1 MYKNSRCWQVLFY
14 VLFVIQLQSQDYY
27 LNKLFHLNDNGMTT
41 AIKAGCFAE
50 TNQLLMVET
59 TIRNIESVK
68 WIFRIDEDA
77 QVVDSILIKLDSVFL
92 FPGGMF
98 LIGDSLIVTAGGVS
112 DNINEASYPFFCSI
126 STNTKSVSIKTFNP
140 IPSVRNSPRRFIR
153 TGSKDYIGVGFT
165 IKNDFPQFY
174 MVKINQ
180 DGDLV
185 WEREYGT
192 QGVQDAWSII
202 ELEDGGFAIGGW
214 RRIGLGPSNSHYVV
228 RTDSVGNVLWE
239 KIWGGIDN
247 GIARLSIN
255 SRGNIVVVSDR
266 NRTFAFFDKALYELN
281 GSNGAILREKTYEQE
296 WNNSF
301 RTPALILPGDTML
314 VGGYQDVVNADS
326 TRTNRLATVTKLD
339 PQGNVI
345 WERMFYKDPTRS
357 NFLNGINLLPDGRI
371 MAYGQNVNTAWLV
384 ELDSMGCPYPDCD
397 SISVSTES
405 NTLDQD
411 IFFDAYPNPATQSF
425 RIYYKTLQ
433 QADRSKIDIVNLQ
446 GQPMATIPL
455 SREAP
460 QGDVMVD
467 CSNWPAGIYVLKL
480 STSKGLVG
488 TLKVVVHR

>member
-1 MYKNSRCWQVLFY
+1 MRYWKLSLLVVF
-14 VLFVIQLQSQDYY
+14 FTIQLSAQDYY
-27 LNKLFHLNDNGMTT
+27 LNRFYHLNDNGLATG
-41 AIKAGCFAE
+41 IKNLDFE
-50 TNQLLMVET
+50 RKKYLLVYEN
-59 TIRNIESVK
+59 TIRNIESISWV
-68 WIFRIDEDA
+68 FEVDEEGEI
-77 QVVDSILIKLDSVFL
+77 VDSISVKLDSVFL

-98 LIGDSLIVTAGGVS
+98 VLEDSLIIIPGVVA
-112 DNINEASYPFFCSI
+112 NNLIEASYPYFCRI
-126 STNTKSVSIKTFNP
+126 NTNEKSVSIKTFNP
-140 IPSVRNSPRRFIR
+140 IPDEHDSPRRFIR
-153 TGSKDYIGVGFT
+153 TKSNDYIGAGYT
-165 IKNDFPQFY
+165 TKNDFSQLY
-174 MVKINQ
+174 LVKINQ
-180 DGDLV
+180 EGDLE
-185 WEREYGT
+185 WERAYGSP
-192 QGVQDAWSII
+192 GWQDGWSVV
-202 ELEDGGFAIGGW
+202 ELSDGGFAIGGW
-214 RRIGLGPSNSHYVV
+214 KRIGSSARQEHYIV
-228 RTDSVGNVLWE
+228 RTDSVGNVIWE

-247 GIARLSIN
+247 GFVHLSLKSN
-255 SRGNIVVVSDR
+255 GNLIGMTTRFR
-266 NRTFAFFDKALYELN
+266 NTVKFNKHLVELN
-281 GSNGAILREKTYEQE
+281 PSNGAIIRERTYEQE

-405 NTLDQD
+405 ITPDQD
-411 IFFDAYPNPATQSF
+411 IFFDAYPNPASQSF

-433 QADRSKIDIVNLQ
+433 QSVRPKIDIFDLQ
-446 GQPMATIPL
+446 GRPMATIPL
-455 SREAP
+455 NREAP

-467 CSNWPAGIYVLKL
+467 CSDWPAGIYVLKL

-488 TLKVVVHR
+488 TRKVVVQR